1 MGSILDFDVALPRE
15 LVILPPAMNFWSE
28 WTAFLRQFRSQS
40 MTTGSVMPSSRAL
53 GRALTRPVR
62 GMAPPRKILEV
73 GPGTGAVTRVL
84 VDALQPGD
92 TLDIVEINAAFVDLI
107 NRRFA
112 DEPAFRRVR
121 EQTTVHHRPL
131 QEMPG
136 EAVYDFLISGIP
148 LNNFARPL
156 VEDIFASYRRLLK
169 PGGTLSYFEYSGIR
183 GMKRPFVGGT
193 ERQRLD
199 AIHEFLT
206 GQIARHQVEADF
218 VLMNVP
224 PAVAR
229 HLRFS

>member
-1 MGSILDFDVALPRE
+1 
-15 LVILPPAMNFWSE
+15 MNFWSE
-28 WTAFLRQFRSQS
+28 WTAFVRQFRSQS
-40 MTTGSVMPSSRAL
+40 KTTGSIMPSSRAL

-84 VDALQPGD
+84 VDCLKPGD
-92 TLDIVEINAAFVDLI
+92 TLDIVEINAAFVDVI

-112 DEPAFRRVR
+112 QESAFQRVR
-121 EQTTVHHRPL
+121 EQTAVYNRPL

-169 PGGTLSYFEYSGIR
+169 PTGTLSYFEYAGIR
-183 GMKRPFVGGT
+183 GMKRPFVGRE
-193 ERQRLD
+193 ERRRLD
-199 AIHEFLT
+199 DIHEFLS
-206 GQIARHQVEADF
+206 GQIAAHQVGADT

>member
-1 MGSILDFDVALPRE
+1 
-15 LVILPPAMNFWSE
+15 MNFWAE
-28 WTAFLRQFRSQS
+28 WQAFVGQFRSQS
-40 MTTGSVMPSSRAL
+40 TTTGSIMPSSRAL

-84 VDALQPGD
+84 VEALRPGD
-92 TLDIVEINAAFVDLI
+92 TLDIVEINAAFVDVI

-112 DEPAFRRVR
+112 DEPAFQRVR

-169 PGGTLSYFEYSGIR
+169 PGGVLSYFEYAGIR
-183 GMKRPFVGGT
+183 AMKRPLVGSA
-193 ERQRLD
+193 ERGRLD
-199 AIHEFLT
+199 DIHEFLT
-206 GQIARHQVEADF
+206 GQIASHQVGSDF

-224 PAVAR
+224 PAIAR